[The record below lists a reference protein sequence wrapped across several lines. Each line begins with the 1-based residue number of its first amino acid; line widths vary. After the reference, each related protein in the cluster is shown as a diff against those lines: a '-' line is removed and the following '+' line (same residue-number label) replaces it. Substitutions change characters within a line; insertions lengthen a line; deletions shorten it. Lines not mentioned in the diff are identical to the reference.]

1 MKFLFEERTRPG
13 NVVPARGVYANGA
26 HEQCGLS
33 GTNYHDNS
41 SKDKSVQ
48 RTGTVL
54 YVCVQTKEYEEI
66 PRIVEIKSAPH
77 SEGGDDGISFRQT
90 FFRSFSGWINSFRH
104 DWQPRGF
111 FFSFHDIRRNRN
123 DISIVFTR
131 KQLEKSQISPFR
143 EMTSNLKQNKKKS
156 AAIVSLSVCYP
167 RFFFR
172 RCWKITRKKYFESSR
187 WSNEKKFT
195 SYLVNLLAPVIS
207 LCHDNCCSSP
217 SQQALHSI
225 RVCLRNTRTGYFQPG
240 DGPAIKKDEYTIVSP
255 LICKLGESPSS
266 YF

>member
-33 GTNYHDNS
+33 GPITTTTAAKTRVDSARGQFCMCVSKRKNMRKFHES
-41 SKDKSVQ
+41 SRSNPLRTPREGMMGFPSVKLSSGHFLVGLI
-48 RTGTVL
+48 RFDTIGNL
-54 YVCVQTKEYEEI
+54 
-66 PRIVEIKSAPH
+66 
-77 SEGGDDGISFRQT
+77 GD
-90 FFRSFSGWINSFRH
+90 
-104 DWQPRGF
+104 

-172 RCWKITRKKYFESSR
+172 RC
-187 WSNEKKFT
+187 
-195 SYLVNLLAPVIS
+195 
-207 LCHDNCCSSP
+207 
-217 SQQALHSI
+217 
-225 RVCLRNTRTGYFQPG
+225 
-240 DGPAIKKDEYTIVSP
+240 
-255 LICKLGESPSS
+255 
-266 YF
+266 